1 MKWYWPE
8 RIWEKQRKLNNM
20 NAQSGLGKRKAEQ
33 DRFVFLFST
42 RKQIVMFNLPLF
54 YRVFN
59 IGFDS
64 S

>member
-42 RKQIVMFNLPLF
+42 RKLIVIFNMPLF
-54 YRVFN
+54 N
-59 IGFDS
+59 SNCNAGFDS